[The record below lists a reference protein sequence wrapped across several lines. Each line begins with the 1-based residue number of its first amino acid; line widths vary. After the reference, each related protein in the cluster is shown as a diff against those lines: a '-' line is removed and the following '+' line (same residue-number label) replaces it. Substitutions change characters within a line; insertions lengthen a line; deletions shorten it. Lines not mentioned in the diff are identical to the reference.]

1 MLAISTKAQTRTN
14 EGRQHGVG
22 DEDRVVRVGVQ
33 AAALGLAGF
42 DLLRRLLACP
52 LGLFLLGGFAL
63 ESLSLGGGL
72 DLLVEEVR
80 VDGLDVGCVDVDQ
93 GGGAFGLVLVN
104 AAERG
109 SATGL
114 SGRVRI

>member
-14 EGRQHGVG
+14 ESRQQGVG
-22 DEDRVVRVGVQ
+22 DENRVIRVGGQ
-33 AAALGLAGF
+33 AAALGLAGLG
-42 DLLRRLLACP
+42 LLRRLLGCP

-63 ESLSLGGGL
+63 ESLSLGRVL

-93 GGGAFGLVLVN
+93 GGGAFGFVLVN
-104 AAERG
+104 PVEAG
-109 SATGL
+109 SATGS